1 MRLIDAD
8 ELKEWVE
15 NWFEK
20 NRYYHPHSKAN
31 NIPIPELYDILER
44 MPTIEAEPIRRG
56 HWRAD
61 ETIYTTGE
69 TWCSVCR
76 TLYYIGDLYD
86 VGGGNNL
93 PNYCPHCGAKM
104 DGGNT

>member
-8 ELKEWVE
+8 VLLERFVEKGQRSNRYKLGE
-15 NWFEK
+15 NWELNFPEIYDVV
-20 NRYYHPHSKAN
+20 NQQP
-31 NIPIPELYDILER
+31 PID
-44 MPTIEAEPIRRG
+44 AEPIRHG

-61 ETIYTTGE
+61 ETVYTTGE
-69 TWCSVCR
+69 VWCSVCR